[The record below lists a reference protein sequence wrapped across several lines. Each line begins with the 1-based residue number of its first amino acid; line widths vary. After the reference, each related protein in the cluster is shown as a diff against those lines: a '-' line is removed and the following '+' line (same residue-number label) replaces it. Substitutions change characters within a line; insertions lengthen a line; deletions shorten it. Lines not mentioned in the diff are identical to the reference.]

1 MYLIRG
7 LHNLDFFKKSY
18 PNLILHGTIGNFDGL
33 HKGHQAI
40 LSKIKN
46 KAEKTKGYSIVFF
59 TEPHASEYFAANNN
73 SQNEAPPRICPWRKN
88 LNF

>member
-7 LHNLDFFKKSY
+7 LHNLDFFKKSH

-46 KAEKTKGYSIVFF
+46 KA
-59 TEPHASEYFAANNN
+59 AALFEG
-73 SQNEAPPRICPWRKN
+73 QV
-88 LNF
+88 L

>member
-7 LHNLDFFKKSY
+7 LHNLDFFKKSH

-46 KAEKTKGYSIVFF
+46 KAKKTNG
-59 TEPHASEYFAANNN
+59 T
-73 SQNEAPPRICPWRKN
+73 Q
-88 LNF
+88 

>member
-33 HKGHQAI
+33 HLGHKTI
-40 LSKIKN
+40 IKSIKN
-46 KAEKTKGYSIVFF
+46 QAM
-59 TEPHASEYFAANNN
+59 
-73 SQNEAPPRICPWRKN
+73 
-88 LNF
+88 

>member
-59 TEPHASEYFAANNN
+59 YRTTC
-73 SQNEAPPRICPWRKN
+73 I
-88 LNF
+88 

>member
-7 LHNLDFFKKSY
+7 LHNLDFFKKSH

-46 KAEKTKGYSIVFF
+46 KAEENERLLNSFF
-59 TEPHASEYFAANNN
+59 YRTTC
-73 SQNEAPPRICPWRKN
+73 I
-88 LNF
+88 

>member
-46 KAEKTKGYSIVFF
+46 KAEKTNGYMKF
-59 TEPHASEYFAANNN
+59 
-73 SQNEAPPRICPWRKN
+73 
-88 LNF
+88 